1 MHVFRSVG
9 GVYNPPYSDLLPR
22 AFEKPIEE
30 HLREACLA
38 TWTCQ
43 KLRLPWLVA
52 HVGVSPAVLG
62 LLVRPMLG
70 RAQAKIPSSLKRLTN
85 SWRSL
90 LKHVNPTRIIG
101 SLNWVRLL

>member
-1 MHVFRSVG
+1 MSLSLG

-43 KLRLPWLVA
+43 KLLRLPWLVE
-52 HVGVSPAVLG
+52 HVGVSPAVLVL

-70 RAQAKIPSSLKRLTN
+70 RLR
-85 SWRSL
+85 RRFL
-90 LKHVNPTRIIG
+90 L
-101 SLNWVRLL
+101 L